1 MFAKNVHRHFICSF
15 TPTEGDCINHSV
27 DEDVP
32 LNVSPEE
39 CAAVLLRPGEKTT
52 NLKSKKKE
60 IKQR

>member
-39 CAAVLLRPGEKTT
+39 CAAVLLRPGEK
-52 NLKSKKKE
+52 
-60 IKQR
+60 QRI